1 MSQSTTQIVPKYSF
15 PYVETVIYDHTKID
29 VEKTNSDDSDSKV
42 KYVLAFT
49 SPKGIDNV
57 FVKKTNYDDFVNTYG
72 KSNYRKYGQ
81 PLLQALSILDSENT
95 NGNALI
101 SCMRVMPENA
111 TYSNSVVSLY
121 YKVDE
126 AADPRESKFRIK
138 FIGKNVADVTNTNKF
153 REAETEL
160 HGSVTGGVYKDTEGF
175 TQVPFLSVRSSG
187 RGSYGDAYRQRISI
201 NSLYQKEFGVTVY
214 NFETLST
221 ENGLHVDANLI
232 GTIVQSP
239 KYSNT
244 VMLVNNQLE
253 DMSKGLYP
261 VDIRI
266 IDDSVEDVYDA
277 YIAFCKKQHDELIK
291 KFNEVMAAAP
301 VLADG
306 MYEGTVATTTDDEK
320 AKVIELRKI
329 SAMIDSVAESNLP
342 DLDEFDPIY
351 GLKVNS
357 TESLPFIFFQSEAT
371 DTAKASADY
380 TAHPENYSEVSS
392 GFSFVDF
399 GAVEGVTLTQG
410 TNGYF
415 DTPRTITNPDNTT
428 KTWTY
433 EDEVNECYKNAYNGT
448 YDAKILS
455 PKRIQADAF
464 FDANYDLSVK
474 RTIAD
479 LVLTRNDAIFYVD
492 CGIMS
497 SFSEAE
503 KSQLFRNY
511 KEFADRLI
519 SKNVQHYYIKEPG
532 TNRRIPVTITY
543 FLSQQYCR
551 HVINYGFHVPFVKE
565 YAQLTGHVKD
575 SLAPAI
581 EDYQVDL
588 KQELT
593 ENRFNFFECVEEN
606 VFQRAIQNT
615 SQEDVSDMLE
625 ESSCTTVYR
634 LKRYIE
640 RDIQAHLYNF
650 SDESV
655 RNDFRQ
661 KEITKYADWKNKR
674 VQSFDIRFAS
684 TPFEYE
690 RSIIH
695 AYLDVTLRGIDK
707 QAILEININKREYT
721 ASTNDQE

>member
-1 MSQSTTQIVPKYSF
+1 MSSTNQIVPKYSF

-29 VEKTNSDDSDSKV
+29 TEKTNSDDSDSKV
-42 KYVLAFT
+42 KYVFAFT

-81 PLLQALSILDSENT
+81 PLLEALSILDSENT

-126 AADPRESKFRIK
+126 AEDPRNSKFRIK
-138 FIGKNVADVTNTNKF
+138 FIGKTVADAKSTNVLTD
-153 REAETEL
+153 AETKLDGEA
-160 HGSVTGGVYKDTEGF
+160 TGGVFKDTEGF
-175 TQVPFLSVRSSG
+175 TQVPFLSVHSMG
-187 RGSYGDAYRQRISI
+187 RGSYGDAYRQRISV
-201 NSLYQKEFGVTVY
+201 NSLYQKEYGVTIY

-221 ENGLHVDANLI
+221 ENGLHVESNII
-232 GTIVQSP
+232 GTIVQSS

-253 DMSKGLYP
+253 DLQKGSYP
-261 VDIRI
+261 VDIKI
-266 IDDSVEDVYDA
+266 IEDSVEDVYDA
-277 YIAFCKKQHDELIK
+277 YIAFCKKQHEALIK
-291 KFNEVMAAAP
+291 KFNEVKAAEP
-301 VLADG
+301 TLEDG
-306 MYEGTVATTTDDEK
+306 MYEGTVAVDDEDK
-320 AKVIELRKI
+320 KKKI
-329 SAMIDSVAESNLP
+329 LEMKKLSNMIDATADSNLP
-342 DLDEFDPIY
+342 DVDEFDPIY
-351 GLKVNS
+351 GLKANS
-357 TESLPFIFFQSEAT
+357 TESLPFIFFQQEAT
-371 DTAKASADY
+371 EDAKASQDY
-380 TAHPENYSEVSS
+380 TENSANYSAVSS
-392 GFSFVDF
+392 GFKFVDF
-399 GAVEGVTLTQG
+399 SAVEGVALTG
-410 TNGYF
+410 GSNGYF
-415 DTPRTITNPDNTT
+415 DAPRKVENATGESVQ
-428 KTWTY
+428 WTVD
-433 EDEVNECYKNAYNGT
+433 DEINECYKNAFNGT

-455 PKRIQADAF
+455 PKRIAADAF

-474 RTIAD
+474 KVIAD
-479 LVLTRNDAIFYVD
+479 LTLTRNDALFYMD
-492 CGIMS
+492 TNIIS

-503 KSQLFRNY
+503 KNQLFSNY
-511 KEFADRLI
+511 RMFNDRLL

-532 TNRRIPVTITY
+532 TNRRVPVTITF
-543 FLSQQYCR
+543 FLAQQYCR
-551 HVINYGFHVPFVKE
+551 HVINYGFHIPFVKE
-565 YAQLTGHVKD
+565 YAQLTGHIKD

-593 ENRFNFFECVEEN
+593 DNRFNFFECIEEN

-615 SQEDVSDMLE
+615 AQTDVSDLLE
-625 ESSCTTVYR
+625 ESSCTVVYR
-634 LKRYIE
+634 LKRNIE
-640 RDIQAHLYNF
+640 KDIQAHLYNF

-661 KEITKYADWKNKR
+661 KEIAKYADWKNKM
-674 VQSFDIRFAS
+674 VQTFDIRFAS
-684 TPFEYE
+684 TQFEYE

-721 ASTNDQE
+721 TTTTEE